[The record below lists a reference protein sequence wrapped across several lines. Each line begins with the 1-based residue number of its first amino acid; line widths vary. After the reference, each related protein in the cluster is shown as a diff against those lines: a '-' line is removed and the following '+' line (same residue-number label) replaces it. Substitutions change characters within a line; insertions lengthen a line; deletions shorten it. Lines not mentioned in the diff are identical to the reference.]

1 MRLIPA
7 THRRDAGILISARA
21 LRGFIDGLV
30 STLLPT
36 YFAFIGLN
44 SFHTGAIITATLF
57 GSALLT
63 LLVGL
68 MGHRLQRLTLLHI
81 ASAAMIATG
90 IGFASVTWFWM
101 LFIVAII
108 GTINPSSGDVSV
120 FLPTEQAL
128 LPATAT
134 DEQRTSLFARYT
146 LAGFGAGAIGALFV
160 GIPNVLHRH
169 HVMSEAW
176 SYRTVF
182 LLYSLIGLALY
193 FLYSQL
199 SPQLASHPLH
209 KSLPLG
215 ESRKKVVSL
224 AILFSLDSFGGGFVV
239 QALIVLWLQHRF
251 ELSLAVTGA
260 IFFWTG
266 LLSGFSGLVAVHIA
280 RRIGLVKTM
289 VFTHIPA
296 NVFLITAAFMPN
308 AWLAVACLVFRSA
321 LSQMDVPIRT
331 SYVMAIVTPPERAAA
346 ASLTNVPRSLAS
358 ALPPLGAGWML
369 QHSTFGWP
377 LIAGGSVKIIYDL
390 LLLYKFRNVLP
401 PEEMFTT

>member
-7 THRRDAGILISARA
+7 IHRRDAGILVAARA

-30 STLLPT
+30 STILPT
-36 YFAFIGLN
+36 YFAFIGFN

-68 MGHRLQRLTLLHI
+68 MGHRLHRLTLLHI
-81 ASAAMIATG
+81 ASAAMFVTG
-90 IGFASVTWFWM
+90 VGFVSITWFWM

-160 GIPNVLHRH
+160 GAPNFIHRH

-199 SPQLASHPLH
+199 SPQLASHPVH

-239 QALIVLWLQHRF
+239 QALVVLWLQHRF
-251 ELSLAVTGA
+251 QLSLAVTGA
-260 IFFWTG
+260 VFFWTG
-266 LLSGFSGLVAVHIA
+266 MTSAFSGLVAVHIA
-280 RRIGLVKTM
+280 RHIGLVRTM

-296 NVFLITAAFMPN
+296 NIFLITAAFMPN
-308 AWLAVACLVFRSA
+308 AWLAVACLVLRSA

-377 LIAGGSVKIIYDL
+377 LIAGGSIKIIYDL

>member
-199 SPQLASHPLH
+199 SPQLASHPVH

-358 ALPPLGAGWML
+358 ALPPLGAGCML

-377 LIAGGSVKIIYDL
+377 LIARGSVKIIYDL

>member
-7 THRRDAGILISARA
+7 IHRRDAGILISARA

-68 MGHRLQRLTLLHI
+68 LGHRLHRLTLLHI
-81 ASAAMIATG
+81 ASGVMIATG
-90 IGFASVTWFWM
+90 IGFASVTLFWL
-101 LFIVAII
+101 LFFVAII
-108 GTINPSSGDVSV
+108 GTINPSSGDVSI

-128 LPATAT
+128 LPATAS

-146 LAGFGAGAIGALFV
+146 LAGFGAGAIGALLV
-160 GIPNVLHRH
+160 GVPGALTRH
-169 HVMSEAW
+169 HVMSESW
-176 SYRTVF
+176 SYRAVF
-182 LLYSLIGLALY
+182 IFYSIVGLVLY
-193 FLYSQL
+193 FLYSKL
-199 SPQLASHPLH
+199 SAQLASHPVH
-209 KSLPLG
+209 QSLPLG
-215 ESRKKVVSL
+215 ESRKKVISL
-224 AILFSLDSFGGGFVV
+224 AALFSLDSFGGGFVV
-239 QALIVLWLQHRF
+239 QALVVLWLQHKF
-251 ELSLAVTGA
+251 QLSLVITGA
-260 IFFWTG
+260 VFFWTG

-280 RRIGLVKTM
+280 RHIGLVRTM

-296 NVFLITAAFMPN
+296 NIFLITAAFMPN
-308 AWLAVACLVFRSA
+308 VWLAVIFLILRSA

-331 SYVMAIVTPPERAAA
+331 SYVMAIVSPPERAAA

-358 ALPPLGAGWML
+358 AFPPLVAGWML

-377 LIAGGSVKIIYDL
+377 LIAGGSIKIVYDL